1 MAKDV
6 ETSRLT
12 LHMIKLFCKFPNM
25 LEQILNA
32 RADIIPAILQTF
44 RDKDLPVLSK
54 REALQVVPFLVKDT
68 ASIDA
73 FVKVR
78 IEDYLIEFLEGSKD
92 IDRITSQVLKTIIL
106 MHLSTTILNIGN
118 EVGTVFVDKGGLTL
132 LSQLLVDKLAESN
145 MNWKVFE
152 RLISAIFVLCFKEK
166 NVDALK

>member
-1 MAKDV
+1 MFATIKISDFVARLNVAKDV

-12 LHMIKLFCKFPNM
+12 FHMIKLFCKFPNM

-132 LSQLLVDKLAESN
+132 LS
-145 MNWKVFE
+145 
-152 RLISAIFVLCFKEK
+152 
-166 NVDALK
+166 